1 MMRDSDSM
9 EFAMLVRSLATT
21 TLALAVGPVFAQ
33 TNASGLDAK
42 NFDANT
48 AACSDFYQ
56 HANGGWLK
64 NNPVPAA
71 YSSWGTFNELDE
83 RNNAKLREIAR
94 EAMAVRTIAAGSP
107 QVLVGSFYAAALDEA
122 TIEKLDATPIAADL
136 KAIDR
141 LHKRE
146 DVAALVRDWH
156 ARGTPVLF
164 GLGVRQDLKDTSRI
178 IAYATQGGLGL
189 PNRDY
194 YTRTDA
200 DSVKLREQYRAHIAR
215 TLELSGVKARKARKQ
230 ADAVLALE
238 TRLAEAALPREELRD
253 PNKSYNVVT
262 LDAAN
267 AVTPAFD
274 WRAFFATVGVADAK
288 DFSLSHPTY
297 FAAMQRELAETAVRD
312 WQAYLRWHLVNGAA
326 ANLSQRFVDADFAFT
341 GTTLRGQKALKPRDE
356 RTVDQ
361 MNTLLG
367 DPLGQ
372 LFVAK
377 YFPPEAKA
385 RMMTMIGNLKT
396 ALRARLER
404 LPWMGEAT
412 RAQAI
417 EKWSTFTPKIG
428 YTEVW
433 KDYGGV
439 ALARDAHFA
448 NVRALQRHLTKL
460 NLAKIGKPVDRR
472 EWGMPPQQVN
482 AYYNATWNE
491 IVFPAGILQ
500 PPFFD
505 MNADDALNYGAIG
518 SVIGHELL
526 HGFDDSGS
534 RFDAQG
540 RLNMWWTADD
550 RKEFE
555 ARADKLVAQ
564 AGEFEALPG
573 LKLNGRVSLGENI
586 GDLGGVTMAYGALEL
601 ALKDKPRTKID
612 GLTPEQRFFHGW
624 AQIWRRTYTEEALKI
639 QVNVGPHSPGKF
651 RVNGPYANLDAFAEA
666 FGCKAGDA
674 MVRPDATRV
683 QVW

>member
-1 MMRDSDSM
+1 
-9 EFAMLVRSLATT
+9 MLVR
-21 TLALAVGPVFAQ
+21 TLLGAAIALAIGPVFAQ
-33 TNASGLDAK
+33 SNAAGLDPK
-42 NFDANT
+42 NFDTTT

-64 NNPVPAA
+64 QNPVPAV
-71 YSSWGTFNELDE
+71 YSSWGTFNELDD

-94 EAMAVRTIAAGSP
+94 EAMAVRTVAAGSP
-107 QVLVGSFYAAALDEA
+107 QELVGSFYAAALDE
-122 TIEKLDATPIAADL
+122 TEIEKRDAQPIAADL
-136 KAIDR
+136 KAIER
-141 LHKRE
+141 LRNHG

-164 GLGVRQDLKDTSRI
+164 GLGVRQDLKNTSRI

-200 DSVKLREQYRAHIAR
+200 DSLKLREEYRSHVAR
-215 TLELSGVKARKARKQ
+215 MLELSGIKPRKARKQ
-230 ADAVLALE
+230 ADAALAIE
-238 TRLAEAALPREELRD
+238 TRLAAAALPREELRD

-262 LDAAN
+262 LEAAN
-267 AVTPAFD
+267 AATPAFD
-274 WRAFFATVGVADAK
+274 WRAFFATLGVDGVR
-288 DFSLSHPTY
+288 DFSLSHPQF
-297 FAAMQRELAETAVRD
+297 FAAMQEELTRTSLKD
-312 WQAYLRWHLVNGAA
+312 LKAYLRWHLVNGAA
-326 ANLSQRFVDADFAFT
+326 ANLSKRFIDADFAFS
-341 GTTLRGQKALKPRDE
+341 GTVLRGQKALKPRDQ
-356 RTVDQ
+356 RTVEQ
-361 MNTLLG
+361 MNGLLG

-372 LFVAK
+372 LFVAQH
-377 YFPPEAKA
+377 FPPEAKA
-385 RMMTMIGNLKT
+385 RMMAMIGNLKT
-396 ALRARLER
+396 ALRARLEQ
-404 LPWMGEAT
+404 LPWMGDAT

-428 YTEVW
+428 YTEKW
-433 KDYGGV
+433 KDYSGV
-439 ALARDAHFA
+439 ALSRDAHFA
-448 NVRALQRHLTKL
+448 NVRTLQQHLAKL
-460 NLAKIGKPVDRR
+460 NLAKIGQPVDRR

-518 SVIGHELL
+518 GVIGHELL

-540 RLNMWWTADD
+540 RLNMWWTAED
-550 RKEFE
+550 RKEFD

-586 GDLGGVTMAYGALEL
+586 GDLGGLTMAYGALEL
-601 ALKDKPRTKID
+601 ALKDKPQAKID

-624 AQIWRRTYTEEALKI
+624 AQIWRRNYTEEALKI

-651 RVNGPYANLDAFAEA
+651 RVNGPYANLGAFADA

-674 MVRPDATRV
+674 MVRPDATKV
-683 QVW
+683 QIW

>member
-1 MMRDSDSM
+1 
-9 EFAMLVRSLATT
+9 MLVRSLLATA
-21 TLALAVGPVFAQ
+21 LALAIGPVFAQ
-33 TNASGLDAK
+33 SNAAGLDPK
-42 NFDANT
+42 NFDAST
-48 AACSDFYQ
+48 PACSDFYQ
-56 HANGGWLK
+56 HANGGWLE

-71 YSSWGTFNELDE
+71 YSSWGTFNELDD

-94 EAMAVRTIAAGSP
+94 EAMDVRTVAAGSP

-122 TIEKLDATPIAADL
+122 TIDRLDVQPIAADL
-136 KAIDR
+136 KAIER
-141 LHKRE
+141 LRQRG

-164 GLGVRQDLKDTSRI
+164 GLGVRQDLKDNTRI

-200 DSVKLREQYRAHIAR
+200 DSVKLREQYRAHVAR
-215 TLELSGVKARKARKQ
+215 MLELSGVKAKKARKQ
-230 ADAVLALE
+230 ADAVLAIE

-253 PNKSYNVVT
+253 PNKSYNIVT

-267 AVTPAFD
+267 AATPAFD
-274 WRAFFATVGVADAK
+274 WRALFAAIGVPDAK
-288 DFSLSHPTY
+288 DFSLSHPKF
-297 FAAMQRELAETAVRD
+297 FAAMQHELARTPIKD
-312 WQAYLRWHLVNGAA
+312 LQAYLRWHLVNGAA
-326 ANLSQRFVDADFAFT
+326 ANLSKRFVDADFAFG
-341 GTTLRGQKALKPRDE
+341 GTVLRGQKALKPRDE
-356 RTVDQ
+356 RTIDQ
-361 MNTLLG
+361 MNALLG

-377 YFPPEAKA
+377 HFPPEAKA
-385 RMMTMIGNLKT
+385 RMMEMIGHLKT
-396 ALRARLER
+396 ALRARLEQ

-428 YTEVW
+428 YTEKW
-433 KDYGGV
+433 KDYSGV
-439 ALARDAHFA
+439 VLARDAHFA
-448 NVRALQRHLTKL
+448 NVRILQAHLAKL
-460 NLAKIGKPVDRR
+460 NFAKIGAPIDRR

-482 AYYNATWNE
+482 AYYNAVWNE

-518 SVIGHELL
+518 GVIGHELL

-534 RFDAQG
+534 RFDAEG
-540 RLNMWWTADD
+540 RLNMWWTPED
-550 RKEFE
+550 RKEFD

-586 GDLGGVTMAYGALEL
+586 GDLGGLTMAYGALEL

-624 AQIWRRTYTEEALKI
+624 AQIWRRNYTDEALKI

-666 FGCKAGDA
+666 FGCKQGDA
-674 MVRPDATRV
+674 MVRPDATKV
-683 QVW
+683 QIW

>member
-1 MMRDSDSM
+1 M
-9 EFAMLVRSLATT
+9 ESAMLVRSLLATA
-21 TLALAVGPVFAQ
+21 LALAIGPVFAQ
-33 TNASGLDAK
+33 SNAAGLDPK
-42 NFDANT
+42 NFDT
-48 AACSDFYQ
+48 ATPACSDFYQ
-56 HANGGWLK
+56 HANGTWLK

-94 EAMAVRTIAAGSP
+94 EAMDVRTVAAGSP

-122 TIEKLDATPIAADL
+122 TIEKLDAQPIAADL
-136 KAIDR
+136 KAIER
-141 LHKRE
+141 LRKRE

-164 GLGVRQDLKDTSRI
+164 GLGVRQDLKDNTRI

-200 DSVKLREQYRAHIAR
+200 DSLKLREQYRAHVAR
-215 TLELSGVKARKARKQ
+215 MLELSGVKARKARKQ
-230 ADAVLALE
+230 ADAVLAIE

-253 PNKSYNVVT
+253 PNKSYNIVT

-267 AVTPAFD
+267 AATPAFD
-274 WRAFFATVGVADAK
+274 WRALFAAIGVADAK
-288 DFSLSHPTY
+288 DFSLSHPKF
-297 FAAMQRELAETAVRD
+297 FAAMQNELARTSIKD
-312 WQAYLRWHLVNGAA
+312 LQAYLRWHLVNGAA
-326 ANLSQRFVDADFAFT
+326 ANLSKRFVDADFAFG
-341 GTTLRGQKALKPRDE
+341 GTLLRGQKALKPRDE
-356 RTVDQ
+356 RTIDQ
-361 MNTLLG
+361 MNALLG

-377 YFPPEAKA
+377 HFPPEAKA
-385 RMMTMIGNLKT
+385 RMMEMIGHLKT
-396 ALRARLER
+396 ALRARLQQ

-428 YTEVW
+428 YTEKW
-433 KDYGGV
+433 KDYSGV
-439 ALARDAHFA
+439 VLARDAHFA
-448 NVRALQRHLTKL
+448 NVRTLQAHLAKL
-460 NLAKIGKPVDRR
+460 NFAKIGAPIDKR

-482 AYYNATWNE
+482 AYYNAVWNE

-518 SVIGHELL
+518 GVIGHELL

-540 RLNMWWTADD
+540 RLNMWWTPED
-550 RKEFE
+550 RKEFD

-586 GDLGGVTMAYGALEL
+586 GDLGGLTMAHGALEL
-601 ALKDKPRTKID
+601 ALKDRPQPKID

-624 AQIWRRTYTEEALKI
+624 AQIWRRNYTDEALKI

-666 FGCKAGDA
+666 FGCKQGDA
-674 MVRPDATRV
+674 MVRPDATKV
-683 QVW
+683 QIW

>member
-1 MMRDSDSM
+1 
-9 EFAMLVRSLATT
+9 MLVRSLLATA
-21 TLALAVGPVFAQ
+21 LALVLGPVFAQ
-33 TNASGLDAK
+33 SNAAGIDPK
-42 NFDANT
+42 NFDPNT
-48 AACSDFYQ
+48 SACSDFYQ
-56 HANGGWLK
+56 HANGTWLK

-71 YSSWGTFNELDE
+71 YSSWGTFNELDD

-94 EAMAVRTIAAGSP
+94 EAMEVRTVAAGSP

-122 TIEKLDATPIAADL
+122 TIDRLDVQPIAADL
-136 KAIDR
+136 QAIER
-141 LHKRE
+141 LRQRE

-164 GLGVRQDLKDTSRI
+164 GLGVRQDLKDNTRI

-200 DSVKLREQYRAHIAR
+200 DSVKLREQYRAHVAR
-215 TLELSGVKARKARKQ
+215 MLELSGVEARKARKQ
-230 ADAVLALE
+230 ADAVLAIE

-253 PNKSYNVVT
+253 PNKSYNIVT

-267 AVTPAFD
+267 AATPAFD
-274 WRAFFATVGVADAK
+274 WRALFAAIGVAEAK
-288 DFSLSHPTY
+288 DFSLSHPKF
-297 FAAMQRELAETAVRD
+297 FAAMQNELARTSIKD
-312 WQAYLRWHLVNGAA
+312 LQAYLRWHLVNGAA
-326 ANLSQRFVDADFAFT
+326 ANLSKRFVDADFAFG
-341 GTTLRGQKALKPRDE
+341 GTLLRGQKALKPRDE
-356 RTVDQ
+356 RTIDQ
-361 MNTLLG
+361 MNALLG

-377 YFPPEAKA
+377 HFPPEAKA
-385 RMMTMIGNLKT
+385 RMMEMIGHLKT
-396 ALRARLER
+396 ALRTRLEQ

-417 EKWSTFTPKIG
+417 EKWSSFTPKIG
-428 YTEVW
+428 YTEKW
-433 KDYGGV
+433 KDYSGV

-448 NVRALQRHLTKL
+448 NVRTLQAHLAKL
-460 NLAKIGKPVDRR
+460 NFAKIGAPIDRR
-472 EWGMPPQQVN
+472 EWSMPPQQVN
-482 AYYNATWNE
+482 AYYNAVWNE

-518 SVIGHELL
+518 GVIGHELL

-540 RLNMWWTADD
+540 RLNMWWTPED
-550 RKEFE
+550 RKEFD

-586 GDLGGVTMAYGALEL
+586 GDLGGLTMAHGALEL

-624 AQIWRRTYTEEALKI
+624 AQIWRRNYTDEALKI

-666 FGCKAGDA
+666 FGCKQGDA
-674 MVRPDATRV
+674 MVRPDATKV
-683 QVW
+683 QIW

>member
-1 MMRDSDSM
+1 
-9 EFAMLVRSLATT
+9 MLVRSLLATA
-21 TLALAVGPVFAQ
+21 LALAIGPVFAQ
-33 TNASGLDAK
+33 SNAAGLDPK
-42 NFDANT
+42 NFDT
-48 AACSDFYQ
+48 ATPACSDFYQ
-56 HANGGWLK
+56 HANGTWLK

-94 EAMAVRTIAAGSP
+94 ETMDVRTVAAGSP

-122 TIEKLDATPIAADL
+122 TIEKLDAQPIAADL
-136 KAIDR
+136 KAIER
-141 LHKRE
+141 LRKRE

-164 GLGVRQDLKDTSRI
+164 GLGVRQDLKDNTRI

-200 DSVKLREQYRAHIAR
+200 DSLKLREQYRAHVAR
-215 TLELSGVKARKARKQ
+215 MLELSGVKARKARKQ
-230 ADAVLALE
+230 ADAVLAIE

-253 PNKSYNVVT
+253 PNKSYNIVT

-267 AVTPAFD
+267 AATPAFD
-274 WRAFFATVGVADAK
+274 WRALFAAIGVADAK
-288 DFSLSHPTY
+288 DFSLSHPKF
-297 FAAMQRELAETAVRD
+297 FAAMQNELARTSIKD
-312 WQAYLRWHLVNGAA
+312 LQAYLRWHLVNGAA
-326 ANLSQRFVDADFAFT
+326 ANLSKRFVDADFAFG
-341 GTTLRGQKALKPRDE
+341 GTLLRGQKALKPRDE
-356 RTVDQ
+356 RTIDQ
-361 MNTLLG
+361 MNALLG

-377 YFPPEAKA
+377 HFPPEAKA
-385 RMMTMIGNLKT
+385 RMMEMIGHLKT
-396 ALRARLER
+396 ALRARLEQ

-428 YTEVW
+428 YTEKW
-433 KDYGGV
+433 KDYSGV
-439 ALARDAHFA
+439 VLARDAHFA
-448 NVRALQRHLTKL
+448 NVRTLQAHLAKL
-460 NLAKIGKPVDRR
+460 NFAKIGAPIDKR

-482 AYYNATWNE
+482 AYYNAVWNE

-518 SVIGHELL
+518 GVIGHELL

-540 RLNMWWTADD
+540 RLNMWWTPED
-550 RKEFE
+550 RKEFD
-555 ARADKLVAQ
+555 ARADKLVTQ

-586 GDLGGVTMAYGALEL
+586 GDLGGLTMAHGALEL
-601 ALKDKPRTKID
+601 ALKDRPQAKID

-624 AQIWRRTYTEEALKI
+624 AQIWRRNYTDEALKI

-666 FGCKAGDA
+666 FGCKQGDA
-674 MVRPDATRV
+674 MVRPEATKV
-683 QVW
+683 QIW

>member
-1 MMRDSDSM
+1 MP
-9 EFAMLVRSLATT
+9 VRSLLATA
-21 TLALAVGPVFAQ
+21 LALAISPVFAQ
-33 TNASGLDAK
+33 SNAAGIDPK
-42 NFDANT
+42 NFDTST

-64 NNPVPAA
+64 NNPVPAV
-71 YSSWGTFNELDE
+71 YSSWGTFNELDD

-107 QVLVGSFYAAALDEA
+107 QVLVGSFYEAALDEA
-122 TIEKLDATPIAADL
+122 TIEELDATPIAADL
-136 KAIDR
+136 KAIER
-141 LHKRE
+141 LRKRD

-215 TLELSGVKARKARKQ
+215 MLELSGIKARKARKQ

-262 LDAAN
+262 LDAASE
-267 AVTPAFD
+267 VTPAFD
-274 WRAFFATVGVADAK
+274 WRAFFATIGVTEAK
-288 DFSLSHPTY
+288 DFSLSHPTF
-297 FAAMQRELAETAVRD
+297 FAAMQRELAETPVKD

-326 ANLSQRFVDADFAFT
+326 ANLSKRFVDADFAFS
-341 GTTLRGQKALKPRDE
+341 GTVLRGQKALKPRDE

-361 MNTLLG
+361 MNQLLG

-372 LFVAK
+372 LFVARH
-377 YFPPEAKA
+377 FPPEAKA
-385 RMMTMIGNLKT
+385 RMMTMIGDLKT
-396 ALRARLER
+396 ALRARLEQ

-428 YTEVW
+428 YTEKW
-433 KDYGGV
+433 KDYSGV
-439 ALARDAHFA
+439 ALSRDAHFA
-448 NVRALQRHLTKL
+448 NVRTLQQHLTKL
-460 NLAKIGKPVDRR
+460 NLAKIGQPVDRR
-472 EWGMPPQQVN
+472 EWNMPPQQVN

-518 SVIGHELL
+518 GVIGHELL

-540 RLNMWWTADD
+540 RLNMWWTAED
-550 RKEFE
+550 RKEFD

-586 GDLGGVTMAYGALEL
+586 GDLGGLTMAYGALEL
-601 ALKDKPRTKID
+601 ALKDKPQAKID

-624 AQIWRRTYTEEALKI
+624 AQIWRRNYTEEALKI

-683 QVW
+683 QIW

>member
-1 MMRDSDSM
+1 M
-9 EFAMLVRSLATT
+9 EFAMLVRSLLAT
-21 TLALAVGPVFAQ
+21 TLALAIGPVFAQ
-33 TNASGLDAK
+33 SNAAGLDPK
-42 NFDANT
+42 NFDATT

-56 HANGGWLK
+56 HANGAWLE

-71 YSSWGTFNELDE
+71 YSSWGTFNELDQ
-83 RNNAKLREIAR
+83 RNNAKLREIAH

-122 TIEKLDATPIAADL
+122 TIERLDASPLAADL
-136 KAIDR
+136 KAVER
-141 LHKRE
+141 LRKRA

-164 GLGVRQDLKDTSRI
+164 GLGVRQDLKDNTRI

-194 YTRTDA
+194 YTRSDA
-200 DSVKLREQYRAHIAR
+200 DSVKLREQYRAHVAR
-215 TLELSGVKARKARKQ
+215 MLELSGVRARKARKQ

-262 LDAAN
+262 LDAASE
-267 AVTPAFD
+267 VTPAFD
-274 WRAFFATVGVADAK
+274 WRAFFAAIGVAEAK
-288 DFSLSHPTY
+288 DFSLSHPKF
-297 FAAMQRELAETAVRD
+297 FAAMQRELSETPVKD
-312 WQAYLRWHLVNGAA
+312 WQAYLRWHLINGAA
-326 ANLSQRFVDADFAFT
+326 ANLSKRFVDADFAFG
-341 GTTLRGQKALKPRDE
+341 GTILRGQKALKPRDE
-356 RTVDQ
+356 RTIDQ
-361 MNTLLG
+361 MNQLLG

-372 LFVAK
+372 LFVARH
-377 YFPPEAKA
+377 FPPEAKA
-385 RMMTMIGNLKT
+385 RMMAMIGDLKA
-396 ALRARLER
+396 ALRARLEQ

-428 YTEVW
+428 YTEKW
-433 KDYGGV
+433 KDYSGV
-439 ALARDAHFA
+439 ALSRDAHFS
-448 NVRALQRHLTKL
+448 NVRTLQQHLTRL
-460 NLAKIGKPVDRR
+460 NLAKIGQPVDRR

-518 SVIGHELL
+518 GVIGHELL

-540 RLNMWWTADD
+540 RLNMWWTPAD
-550 RKEFE
+550 RKEFD
-555 ARADKLVAQ
+555 ARADKLIAQ

-586 GDLGGVTMAYGALEL
+586 GDLGGMTMAYGALEL

-624 AQIWRRTYTEEALKI
+624 AQIWRRNYTDEALKI

-651 RVNGPYANLDAFAEA
+651 RVNGPLSNLTSFQSA
-666 FGCKAGDA
+666 FGCQTGDA
-674 MVRPDATRV
+674 MVRPEATRV
-683 QVW
+683 QIW

>member
-1 MMRDSDSM
+1 
-9 EFAMLVRSLATT
+9 MLVRSLLAAAV
-21 TLALAVGPVFAQ
+21 ALAGAPAFAQ
-33 TNASGLDAK
+33 SNASGLDRS
-42 NFDANT
+42 NFDATT
-48 AACSDFYQ
+48 AACTDFYQ
-56 HANGGWLK
+56 HANGSWLTH
-64 NNPVPAA
+64 NPVPAA
-71 YSSWGTFNELDE
+71 YSSWGTFNELDQ
-83 RNNAKLREIAR
+83 RNNTKLREIAR

-122 TIEKLDATPIAADL
+122 TIERLDATPIAADV
-136 KAIDR
+136 KSIER
-141 LHKRE
+141 LRKRA
-146 DVAALVRDWH
+146 DVVALIRQWH

-200 DSVKLREQYRAHIAR
+200 DSVTLREQYLAHIAR
-215 TLELSGVKARKARKQ
+215 MLELSGVKQKNARKQ
-230 ADAVLALE
+230 ANAVLALE
-238 TRLAEAALPREELRD
+238 TRLANAALPREELRD
-253 PNKSYNVVT
+253 PNNSYNVVT
-262 LDAAN
+262 FDAAN
-267 AVTPAFD
+267 TVTPAFD
-274 WRAFFATVGVADAK
+274 WRMFFDAIGVVGAK
-288 DFSLSHPTY
+288 DFSLSHPAF
-297 FAAMQRELAETAVRD
+297 FATMQRELEKTSVKD
-312 WQAYLRWHLVNGAA
+312 WQAYLRWNLVNGAA
-326 ANLSQRFVDADFAFT
+326 ANLSSRFVDADFAFS
-341 GTTLRGQKALKPRDE
+341 GTVLRGQKALKPRDE

-361 MNTLLG
+361 MNSLLG

-372 LFVAK
+372 LFVAR
-377 YFPPEAKA
+377 YFPPQAKA

-396 ALRARLER
+396 ALRARLEQ

-433 KDYGGV
+433 KDYRGV
-439 ALARDAHFA
+439 ALLRDAHFA
-448 NVRALQRHLTKL
+448 NVRRLQQHLTQL

-505 MNADDALNYGAIG
+505 MSADDALNYGAIG
-518 SVIGHELL
+518 AVIGHELL

-540 RLNMWWTADD
+540 RLNMWWTAND

-555 ARADKLVAQ
+555 ARADKLVTQ

-601 ALKDKPRTKID
+601 ALKERPLLQID
-612 GLTPEQRFFHGW
+612 GLTPQQRFFHGW
-624 AQIWRRTYTEEALKI
+624 AQIWRRSYTDEALKI

-651 RVNGPYANLDAFAEA
+651 RVNGPFANLDSFAEA

-674 MVRPDATRV
+674 MVRADATRV
-683 QVW
+683 QIW

>member
-1 MMRDSDSM
+1 
-9 EFAMLVRSLATT
+9 MLVRSLLATA
-21 TLALAVGPVFAQ
+21 LALALGPVFAQ
-33 TNASGLDAK
+33 SNAAGIDPK

-48 AACSDFYQ
+48 SACSDFYQ
-56 HANGGWLK
+56 HANGTWLK

-71 YSSWGTFNELDE
+71 YSSWGTFNELDD

-94 EAMAVRTIAAGSP
+94 EAMEVRTVAAGSP

-122 TIEKLDATPIAADL
+122 TIDRLDVQPIAADL
-136 KAIDR
+136 QAIER
-141 LHKRE
+141 LRRRE

-164 GLGVRQDLKDTSRI
+164 GLGVRQDLKDNTRI

-200 DSVKLREQYRAHIAR
+200 DSVKLREQYRAHVAR
-215 TLELSGVKARKARKQ
+215 MLELSGVEARKARKQ
-230 ADAVLALE
+230 ADAVLAIE

-253 PNKSYNVVT
+253 PNKSYNIVT

-267 AVTPAFD
+267 AATPAFD
-274 WRAFFATVGVADAK
+274 WRALFAAIGVAEAK
-288 DFSLSHPTY
+288 DFSLSHPKF
-297 FAAMQRELAETAVRD
+297 FAAMQNELARTSIKD
-312 WQAYLRWHLVNGAA
+312 LQAYLRWHLVNGAA
-326 ANLSQRFVDADFAFT
+326 ANLSKRFVDADFAFG
-341 GTTLRGQKALKPRDE
+341 GTLLRGQKALKPRDE
-356 RTVDQ
+356 RTIDQ
-361 MNTLLG
+361 MNALLG

-377 YFPPEAKA
+377 HFPPEAKA
-385 RMMTMIGNLKT
+385 RMMEMIGHLKT
-396 ALRARLER
+396 ALRTRLEQ

-428 YTEVW
+428 YTEKW
-433 KDYGGV
+433 KDYSGV

-448 NVRALQRHLTKL
+448 NVRILQAHLAKL
-460 NLAKIGKPVDRR
+460 NFAKIGAPIDRR

-482 AYYNATWNE
+482 AYYNAVWNE

-518 SVIGHELL
+518 GVIGHELL

-540 RLNMWWTADD
+540 RLNMWWTPED
-550 RKEFE
+550 RKEFD

-586 GDLGGVTMAYGALEL
+586 GDLGGLTMAHGALEL

-624 AQIWRRTYTEEALKI
+624 AQIWRRNYTDEALKI

-666 FGCKAGDA
+666 FGCKQGDA
-674 MVRPDATRV
+674 MVRPDATKV
-683 QVW
+683 QIW

>member
-1 MMRDSDSM
+1 MH
-9 EFAMLVRSLATT
+9 VRSLLATA
-21 TLALAVGPVFAQ
+21 LALAIGPVFAQ
-33 TNASGLDAK
+33 SNAAGIDPK
-42 NFDANT
+42 NFDT
-48 AACSDFYQ
+48 ATPVCSDFYQ
-56 HANGGWLK
+56 HANGSWLK
-64 NNPVPAA
+64 HNPVPAA
-71 YSSWGTFNELDE
+71 YSSWGTFNELDK
-83 RNNAKLREIAR
+83 RNNERLREIAR
-94 EAMAVRTIAAGSP
+94 EAMAVRTLAAGSP

-122 TIEKLDATPIAADL
+122 TIEQLDATPIAADL
-136 KAIDR
+136 KSVER
-141 LHKRE
+141 LRKRS

-164 GLGVRQDLKDTSRI
+164 GLGVRQDLKDTSRM

-194 YTRTDA
+194 YTRSDA
-200 DSVKLREQYRAHIAR
+200 DSLKLREQYRAHVAR
-215 TLELSGVKARKARKQ
+215 MLELSGVKPRKARKQ

-267 AVTPAFD
+267 AATPAFD
-274 WRAFFATVGVADAK
+274 WRAFFATVGVEGSR
-288 DFSLSHPTY
+288 DFSLSHPTF
-297 FAAMQRELAETAVRD
+297 FAAMQRELAETSVKD

-326 ANLSQRFVDADFAFT
+326 ANLSKRFVDADFAFG
-341 GTTLRGQKALKPRDE
+341 GTVLRGQKALKPRDE
-356 RTVDQ
+356 RSVDQ
-361 MNTLLG
+361 MNQLLG

-377 YFPPEAKA
+377 HFPPEAKA
-385 RMMTMIGNLKT
+385 RMMAMIGDLKT
-396 ALRARLER
+396 ALRARLEQ
-404 LPWMGEAT
+404 LPWMGDAT

-428 YTEVW
+428 YTEKW
-433 KDYGGV
+433 KDYSGV
-439 ALARDAHFA
+439 SLARDAHFA
-448 NVRALQRHLTKL
+448 NVRTLQQHLTRL
-460 NLAKIGKPVDRR
+460 SLAKIGQPVDRR

-518 SVIGHELL
+518 GVIGHELL

-586 GDLGGVTMAYGALEL
+586 GDLGGLTMAYGALEL
-601 ALKDKPRTKID
+601 ALKDKPRAKID

-624 AQIWRRTYTEEALKI
+624 AQIWRRNYTDEALKI

-666 FGCKAGDA
+666 FDCKQGDA

-683 QVW
+683 QIW